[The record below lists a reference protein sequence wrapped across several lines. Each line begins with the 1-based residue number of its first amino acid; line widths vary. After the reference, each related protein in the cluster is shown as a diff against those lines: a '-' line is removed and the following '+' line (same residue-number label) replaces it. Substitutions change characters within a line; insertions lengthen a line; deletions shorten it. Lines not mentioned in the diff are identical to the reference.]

1 MSFVP
6 ISALP
11 SDARIWC
18 FGASARPTGA
28 AVEKLRT
35 ALAVFLENWTAHRA
49 DLRAGFDW
57 LNESFLVIAVDES
70 EAGASGCSIDA
81 LTSEIRRLEGESG
94 IDLLD
99 AAPVWYREATG
110 EVRRVTRDE
119 FRQLA
124 AAGSVTET
132 TQVFD
137 LTVERLE
144 AVRSGGWEVE
154 AGSSWHARL
163 L

>member
-1 MSFVP
+1 MSYVP

-18 FGASARPTGA
+18 YGASARPSGA
-28 AVEKLRT
+28 TVEKLRT
-35 ALAVFLENWTAHRA
+35 ALASFLESWTAHRV
-49 DLRAGFDW
+49 DLKAGFDW
-57 LNESFLVIAVDES
+57 LPEGFLVIAVDES
-70 EAGASGCSIDA
+70 VSGASGCSIDA
-81 LTSEIRRLEGESG
+81 LTSEIRRLERESG

-119 FRQLA
+119 FRRLA
-124 AAGSVTET
+124 VAGSVTKAT
-132 TQVFD
+132 PVFD

-154 AGSSWHARL
+154 AGSSWHAGL

>member
-6 ISALP
+6 ISSLP
-11 SDARIWC
+11 PDARIWC
-18 FGASARPTGA
+18 YGASARPA
-28 AVEKLRT
+28 DSALDKLRT
-35 ALAVFLENWTAHRA
+35 ELAAFLDTWTAHRA

-57 LNESFLVIAVDES
+57 LYDSFLVIAVDES
-70 EAGASGCSIDA
+70 TTGASGCSIDA
-81 LTSEIRRLEGESG
+81 LTSEIRRLEREMG

-99 AAPVWYREATG
+99 AAPVWYRETSG
-110 EVRRVTRDE
+110 EMRRVTREE
-119 FRQLA
+119 FRRLA
-124 AAGSVTET
+124 AEGSVTAT
-132 TQVFD
+132 TPVFD

-154 AGSSWHARL
+154 AGRSWHARL